1 MKKKTEQSF
10 EESLTRI
17 REIVIELESGEL
29 SLEDS
34 IGQFREGSTLID
46 HARKLIADAELRVRV
61 LTQEAQAAEI
71 EDE

>member
-10 EESLTRI
+10 EDSLTRI
-17 REIVIELESGEL
+17 REIVTELESGEL

-46 HARKLIADAELRVRV
+46 HARKLIADAELRVRI
-61 LTQEAQAAEI
+61 LTEEAQAAEI
-71 EDE
+71 EHE